1 MASIPHPLTPSSPPN
16 FLQILE
22 DTTDAWIGSGGNS
35 QHNLVNSGFKKWLI
49 VNTTERL
56 LNASMQTKTQNG
68 KHVMIQSNSELKDTW
83 Y

>member
-1 MASIPHPLTPSSPPN
+1 MASIPHPLTPNSPLN

-22 DTTDAWIGSGGNS
+22 DTTDAWIGSGGNTILS
-35 QHNLVNSGFKKWLI
+35 IQGFKKWLI
-49 VNTTERL
+49 VSTTERL

-68 KHVMIQSNSELKDTW
+68 KHIMIQSDSEFKDTW

>member
-1 MASIPHPLTPSSPPN
+1 MASIPHPLTPSSSPN
-16 FLQILE
+16 FLQFLE
-22 DTTDAWIGSGGNS
+22 DTTDALIGSGGNS

-56 LNASMQTKTQNG
+56 LNASMQTKIQNG
-68 KHVMIQSNSELKDTW
+68 KHVMIQSDSEFKDTW